1 MGLVVLVHL
10 RCPWYQS
17 FPQLSSSSFF
27 LVFLIFGA
35 FPVVGILV
43 ALPRDAMFTSNDLLR
58 GKSRDVLYLLPVVVY
73 VLLQFLGMFLGHP

>member
-1 MGLVVLVHL
+1 MLVHR
-10 RCPWYQS
+10 RCPWHQS

-27 LVFLIFGA
+27 LLVFLIFGA
-35 FPVVGILV
+35 FLVVGILV

-73 VLLQFLGMFLGHP
+73 VLLLFLGMFLGHP